1 MSYSMPHFF
10 KLLLLVFVFSS
21 TFSSVAQK
29 QFTVD
34 SKASSVHW
42 LGEKITES
50 HEGFIA
56 LKEGAFTVDAT
67 NENLTQARFVMDMSS
82 ITCTDLKD
90 KNYASKLIG
99 HLASTDFFDTKQFP
113 TATFTLTK
121 PARIISDVV
130 TLTGDLEIKGITKP
144 VSFIL
149 TRHGNNLKGRLE
161 IDRTKYGIRYGS
173 KSFFND
179 LGNKIIKDV
188 FTITFNLFVAFDK
201 FDQGA

>member
-1 MSYSMPHFF
+1 MKRMFKSLVMSF
-10 KLLLLVFVFSS
+10 VFVT
-21 TFSSVAQK
+21 TFVVSAQK
-29 QFTVD
+29 HFTVN

-56 LKEGAFTVDAT
+56 LKEGTFTVDET
-67 NENLTQARFVMDMSS
+67 NKNLTQARFVMNMSS

-161 IDRTKYGIRYGS
+161 IDRTKYEIRYGS

-179 LGNKIIKDV
+179 LGNKIIKDI
-188 FTITFNLFVAFDK
+188 FTVTFNLFVAFDK
-201 FDQGA
+201 GA